1 VQLVTRLRTL
11 RSRPTELAALG
22 AAALVML
29 AGVAYVGLRSPDYTS
44 HAKVILE
51 PTGRTHADRATAVGT
66 LIGSDT
72 LGTYVEVLSTAPT
85 LEQSKYSSV
94 DVKAR
99 AVVGASAGGSN
110 GNTRIIRVIATSTDA
125 ALLQPALRSLLASA
139 SQRQTQLRDIWQLRV
154 VSQPTSPEVAPP
166 TSKSILKGTLVLAL
180 LAALIVWTLFRRG
193 DSTAGARFRP
203 RVANRWRRSAG

>member
-1 VQLVTRLRTL
+1 
-11 RSRPTELAALG
+11 
-22 AAALVML
+22 
-29 AGVAYVGLRSPDYTS
+29 
-44 HAKVILE
+44 
-51 PTGRTHADRATAVGT
+51 
-66 LIGSDT
+66 LIGSGT
-72 LGTYVEVLSTAPT
+72 LGTYVELLSTAPI
-85 LEQSKYSSV
+85 LEQPKFSTV
-94 DVKAR
+94 RVKAR

-180 LAALIVWTLFRRG
+180 LAALIVLTLFRRD

-203 RVANRWRRSAG
+203 RVANRWRRSPGTS